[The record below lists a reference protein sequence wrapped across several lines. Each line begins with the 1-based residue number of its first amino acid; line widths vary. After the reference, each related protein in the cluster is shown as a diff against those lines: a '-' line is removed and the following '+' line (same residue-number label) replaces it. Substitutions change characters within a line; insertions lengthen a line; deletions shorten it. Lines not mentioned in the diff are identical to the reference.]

1 MPRRTKIVA
10 TLGPATQ
17 NAATVRALI
26 KAGVNVVRLN
36 CSHGDWESKAEAV
49 EWVREANPA
58 VAPVAVMADLQGP
71 KHRLEQLAASP
82 LMVKA
87 GQMLRMGPDGQGYEL
102 PIDEPDVLNSLA
114 VGDKILV
121 GDGDVALRVRAAEGK
136 GFEVE
141 VLTSGAIKSR
151 QGVTVAGKSFQGSC
165 LTDKDKYDVFEAAK
179 MGVDYIALSY
189 VKSASDMLEL
199 RRLVDQY
206 DPGIRLVA
214 KIETKE
220 ALRDIDQILQASDV
234 VMVARGDLGLQLP
247 IEDVPVAQ
255 KRIIARANAMG
266 KPVITATQM
275 LESMIVNA
283 RPTRAEATDVA
294 NAILDG
300 TDAVMLSGETAAGQY
315 PVEAVKTMARI
326 AEKAESLGQD
336 EAPRPTAVKNHDCTE
351 AVAHAAVE
359 VAESLRARAI
369 VTSSTSGAT
378 PRWVRKFRPDVP
390 ILCATWD
397 ERVQRQLAMVGGV
410 MAALIPSP
418 ETTDEAIGLS
428 IEAFLKAK
436 ELKMGDQV
444 VLTCG
449 VPPGVAG
456 NTNLILVRTV

>member
-1 MPRRTKIVA
+1 
-10 TLGPATQ
+10 
-17 NAATVRALI
+17 
-26 KAGVNVVRLN
+26 
-36 CSHGDWESKAEAV
+36 
-49 EWVREANPA
+49 
-58 VAPVAVMADLQGP
+58 
-71 KHRLEQLAASP
+71 
-82 LMVKA
+82 
-87 GQMLRMGPDGQGYEL
+87 
-102 PIDEPDVLNSLA
+102 
-114 VGDKILV
+114 
-121 GDGDVALRVRAAEGK
+121 
-136 GFEVE
+136 
-141 VLTSGAIKSR
+141 
-151 QGVTVAGKSFQGSC
+151 
-165 LTDKDKYDVFEAAK
+165 

-189 VKSASDMLEL
+189 VKSASDRLEL

-336 EAPRPTAVKNHDCTE
+336 EAPRPAPVKNQDCTE